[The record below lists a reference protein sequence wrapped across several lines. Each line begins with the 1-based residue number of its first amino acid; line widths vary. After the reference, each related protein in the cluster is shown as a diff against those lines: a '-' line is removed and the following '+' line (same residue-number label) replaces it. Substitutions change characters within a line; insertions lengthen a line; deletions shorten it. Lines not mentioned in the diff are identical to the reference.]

1 MENNI
6 VPLAILIAVLLV
18 VITIIFKWPCYMKRR
33 ELPPGPTGFPI
44 FGCLLQM
51 LLNKPTF
58 RWIHSVMD
66 DMNTE
71 IACIRL
77 GGVHVIPVTSPE
89 LAREFLKKQ
98 DSTFASRPDC
108 MSGRLSSNGYLTAAL
123 TPMGDQW
130 KKMRKVLA
138 SNILSPAK
146 HNWLHGKRMEEAD
159 NLIRYVYNQCKNSL
173 EAGGLVNVRIAAQQ
187 YCGNVI
193 RRLIFS
199 KKYFGNGK
207 EDGGPGSEEE
217 EHVAA
222 LFTILAYLYGFS
234 IADYIPWLEI
244 FDFDDHKAIL
254 KKAIASL
261 TKYHDPEIDG
271 RIQMWEKGMIVME
284 EDILDVLINLKDSE
298 GALLLTIEEIKAL
311 IVEIMIATVDNPS
324 NAIEWALAE
333 MINQPEILKRAL
345 EELDI
350 VVGRDRLVQESDA
363 TYLKYVKACAREA
376 FRIHPIAP
384 FNVPHVSIE
393 DATVSGYFIPKG
405 SHVLLSRPGLGRNP
419 RIWEEPLKF
428 KPERHLKDDGSDVVL
443 TDSNLT
449 MLSFSTGRRGCAG
462 VLLGSTMTTML
473 LARLIHGFTWNAPP
487 DAPNIDLTESKSDLL
502 LAKPLLALAKPRLS
516 EHVYQQLGN

>member
-1 MENNI
+1 MENNT
-6 VPLAILIAVLLV
+6 VSLATLIAVLLV

-33 ELPPGPTGFPI
+33 KLPPGPTGFPI

-138 SNILSPAK
+138 SYILSPAK
-146 HNWLHGKRMEEAD
+146 HNWLHDKRMEEAD
-159 NLIRYVYNQCKNSL
+159 NLTRYVYNQCKNSL

-193 RRLIFS
+193 RRLIFN
-199 KKYFGNGK
+199 KKHFGNGK
-207 EDGGPGSEEE
+207 EDGGPGPEEE

-222 LFTILAYLYGFS
+222 LFTILTYLYGFS

-244 FDFDDHKAIL
+244 FDFDDHKATL

-271 RIQMWEKGMIVME
+271 RIQMWEKGMIAME

-298 GALLLTIEEIKAL
+298 GAPLLTIEEIKAL

-324 NAIEWALAE
+324 NAIEWAIAE
-333 MINQPEILKRAL
+333 MINQPEILKRAS

-350 VVGRDRLVQESDA
+350 VVGRDILVQESDL

-384 FNVPHVSIE
+384 FNVPHVSTE
-393 DATVSGYFIPKG
+393 DATVGGYVIPKG
-405 SHVLLSRPGLGRNP
+405 SHVLLSRRGLGRNP

-443 TDSNLT
+443 TDSNLR

-473 LARLIHGFTWNAPP
+473 LARLIHGFTWNAPT
-487 DAPNIDLTESKSDLL
+487 DVPNIDLIESEGDLL

>member
-1 MENNI
+1 MENNT

-33 ELPPGPTGFPI
+33 TLPPGPTGFPI

-58 RWIHSVMD
+58 RWIHRVMD
-66 DMNTE
+66 DLNTE

-89 LAREFLKKQ
+89 LALEFLKNH
-98 DSTFASRPDC
+98 DGTFASRPDC
-108 MSGRLSSNGYLTAAL
+108 MSGRLSSYGYLNVVL

-130 KKMRKVLA
+130 KKMRKVLTE
-138 SNILSPAK
+138 NFLSPAK
-146 HNWLHGKRMEEAD
+146 HHRFHDKRMEEAD
-159 NLIRYVYNQCKNSL
+159 DLVRYVYNQCKNSL

-187 YCGNVI
+187 YCGNVV
-193 RRLIFS
+193 RRLIFN

-207 EDGGPGSEEE
+207 EDGGPGPEEE
-217 EHVAA
+217 EYIAA
-222 LFTILAYLYGFS
+222 VFTILKIVYGFG
-234 IADYIPWLEI
+234 IADYISWLEI
-244 FDFDDHKAIL
+244 FDFDGYKGNL

-261 TKYHDPEIDG
+261 AKFHDPEIDG
-271 RIQMWEKGMIVME
+271 RIQMWEKGVKAME

-298 GALLLTIEEIKAL
+298 GAPLLTIEEIKAL
-311 IVEIMIATVDNPS
+311 LIEITAATVDNPT

-333 MINQPEILKRAL
+333 MINQPEMLKRAS
-345 EELDI
+345 EELDR
-350 VVGRDRLVQESDA
+350 VVGRDTLVQESDLK
-363 TYLKYVKACAREA
+363 YLNYVKACAREA
-376 FRIHPIAP
+376 FRLHPLAP

-393 DATVSGYFIPKG
+393 DATVGGYFIPKG

-428 KPERHLKDDGSDVVL
+428 KPERHIKDDGSDVVL
-443 TDSNLT
+443 TDSNLR
-449 MLSFSTGRRGCAG
+449 MLSFSTGMRGCAG

-473 LARLIHGFTWNAPP
+473 FARLIHGFTWNAPP
-487 DAPNIDLTESKSDLL
+487 DVPNIDLTESEGALF
-502 LAKPLLALAKPRLS
+502 LAKPLLALAKP
-516 EHVYQQLGN
+516 